1 MSEAFTRFGY
11 EPSITFKDGV
21 EQFYKWQK
29 AKSSLSLRITNH
41 SYFPMDYSD
50 KLVIRPSRLEGEIQ
64 ISGAKNSALRL
75 LAASILSSEDIVLEN
90 YPASLLDAQ
99 VHVEMLQC
107 LGKQSVVD
115 GESIRISES
124 AGLLDTLNY
133 EGRSIR
139 NTLLVLGALTTRLGR
154 GSVPLPGGCKL
165 GERKYDIH
173 VMLLE
178 RLGARVWEEGE
189 MLLAE
194 APKGGLVGTDIHL
207 PIRSTGATENAILCG
222 TLAKG
227 TTRVWNPHI
236 RPEILDLIALLRK
249 MGAKIEVRGQESIII
264 EGVESLSSASHA
276 VMPDNIEA
284 LTWLVGA
291 VITGGDV
298 MLHAFPFE
306 HLEVP
311 LVHLRESGV
320 VLYRHENTA
329 IVRGGNTYPIEIS
342 TGPYP
347 GINSDMQPLL
357 AVLGAVAKG
366 QSHIIDL
373 RFPGRYG
380 YMDELAK
387 MGVQFEVKENLLRID
402 GGASLTG
409 TAVNALDLRA
419 GAALMLAGMIA
430 EGETVIENA
439 WQVGRGYSQL
449 KGKLASLNVGFGV

>member
-1 MSEAFTRFGY
+1 
-11 EPSITFKDGV
+11 
-21 EQFYKWQK
+21 
-29 AKSSLSLRITNH
+29 
-41 SYFPMDYSD
+41 MDYTD
-50 KLVIRPSRLEGEIQ
+50 KLIVRPSRLEGELT

-75 LAASILSSEDIVLEN
+75 LAASILTSESICLSN

-99 VHVEMLQC
+99 VHVDMLEC
-107 LGKQSVVD
+107 LGKSCLVE
-115 GESIRISES
+115 GETICISEDK
-124 AGLLDTLNY
+124 GLSDTLDY
-133 EGRSIR
+133 KGRSIR
-139 NTLLVLGALTTRLGR
+139 NTLLVLGALTTRSGR
-154 GSVPLPGGCKL
+154 GAVPLPGGCKL

-178 RLGARVWEEGE
+178 ALGARVWEEGD

-194 APKGGLVGTDIHL
+194 APNGGLVGADIHL

-227 TTRVWNPHI
+227 TSRIWNPHI
-236 RPEILDLIALLRK
+236 RPEILDLIALLRS
-249 MGAKIEVRGQESIII
+249 MGANIEVRGQESIIV
-264 EGVESLSSASHA
+264 EGVEGLSSASHA

-291 VITGGDV
+291 VVTGGDV
-298 MLHAFPFE
+298 LLHDFPFE

-320 VLYRHENTA
+320 VLYRHENSA

-347 GINSDMQPLL
+347 GINSDMQPLF
-357 AVLGAVAKG
+357 AVLAAVAKG
-366 QSHIIDL
+366 KSHIIDL

-387 MGVQFEVKENLLRID
+387 MGVCFEVEGNLLRID
-402 GGASLTG
+402 GGAQLQG
-409 TAVNALDLRA
+409 AAVTALDLRA

-430 EGETVIENA
+430 EGGETIISDC
-439 WQVGRGYSQL
+439 WQVGRGYSGVL
-449 KGKLASLNVGFGV
+449 SKLSNCGVGVEIV

>member
-1 MSEAFTRFGY
+1 
-11 EPSITFKDGV
+11 
-21 EQFYKWQK
+21 
-29 AKSSLSLRITNH
+29 
-41 SYFPMDYSD
+41 MDYSD
-50 KLVIRPSRLEGEIQ
+50 KLTIRPSRLEGEIR

-75 LAASILSSEDIVLEN
+75 LAASILGGEEVVLQN
-90 YPASLLDAQ
+90 YPSSLLDAQ
-99 VHVEMLQC
+99 VHVEMLEC
-107 LGKQSVVD
+107 LGKTCVVD
-115 GESIRISES
+115 GEVIRITES
-124 AGLLDTLNY
+124 VPLKNELNY

-154 GSVPLPGGCKL
+154 GAVPLPGGCKL

-178 RLGARVWEEGE
+178 ALGARVWEEEE
-189 MLLAE
+189 MLLAQ
-194 APKGGLVGTDIHL
+194 APKGGLVGADIHL

-264 EGVESLSSASHA
+264 EGVDSLASASHA

-291 VITGGDV
+291 VVTGGDV
-298 MLHAFPFE
+298 VLHDFPFE

-320 VLYRHENTA
+320 VLYRHENSA

-347 GINSDMQPLL
+347 GINSDMQPLF

-402 GGASLTG
+402 GGASLSGAT
-409 TAVNALDLRA
+409 VSALDLRA
-419 GAALMLAGMIA
+419 GAALMLGGMIA
-430 EGETVIENA
+430 EGETIISDA
-439 WQVGRGYSQL
+439 WQIGRGYSRL
-449 KGKLASLNVGFGV
+449 VEKLNALNVNSSI